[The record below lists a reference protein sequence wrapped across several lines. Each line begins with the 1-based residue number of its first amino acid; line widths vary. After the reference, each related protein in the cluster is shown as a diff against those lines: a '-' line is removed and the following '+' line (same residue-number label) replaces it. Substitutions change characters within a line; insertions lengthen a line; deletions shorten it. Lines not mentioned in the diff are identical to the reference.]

1 MTDHEEPQ
9 AGESA
14 HGDQA
19 HSTPHMP
26 PNSMVPVVI
35 ALSLAL
41 LFVGFLHEVRD
52 VIGPVMWLLGLLG
65 VIGGCVMWAVSARR
79 EYHELPEEGGH

>member
-1 MTDHEEPQ
+1 VTDHDDAH
-9 AGESA
+9 AGA
-14 HGDQA
+14 PAQGDEAQ
-19 HSTPHMP
+19 STPHMP
-26 PNSMVPVVI
+26 PNSLVPIVI

-65 VIGGCVMWAVSARR
+65 VIGGCAMWTVSARR

>member
-65 VIGGCVMWAVSARR
+65 VINYIILYFVA
-79 EYHELPEEGGH
+79 